1 MGGTSHKSTMHT
13 GAIEFKNTVQWSTVG
28 IYQYFQVCLQLC
40 FVYVLDYSIFGPE
53 SLILDH
59 TTYPYI
65 IRRLYNIRCNDENV
79 DDNADVEYDD
89 NNSPNDN

>member
-13 GAIEFKNTVQWSTVG
+13 GASLKIQSSGRQLAYTSTFK
-28 IYQYFQVCLQLC
+28 YVCNCALFTFLIIR
-40 FVYVLDYSIFGPE
+40 YSVLNLLFWIIQQTP
-53 SLILDH
+53 
-59 TTYPYI
+59 